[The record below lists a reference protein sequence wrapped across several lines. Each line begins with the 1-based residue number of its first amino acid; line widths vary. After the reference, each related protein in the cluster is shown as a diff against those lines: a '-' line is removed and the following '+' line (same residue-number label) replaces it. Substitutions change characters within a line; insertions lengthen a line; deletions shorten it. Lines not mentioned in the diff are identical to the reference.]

1 MKWRCPQT
9 HIHSIAQ
16 NPQVLSHAVRA
27 SLSLPASS
35 SSFGSHVQICHEF
48 AIRRNQRLRALHYR
62 CAWLFTVAPDTKRV
76 DVRVATCR
84 SRGQTKTKAK
94 AKSPCVPRLD
104 SDTGRGKNILNTHL
118 LMVRLALSYI
128 DRQASTMETT
138 RGRQAARQARER
150 GVADRPSVFEIP
162 SVSLQNQEHHTVP
175 AAANR
180 ATCSKT
186 NRTPAH
192 ITTRTRRYGHIVLS
206 YI

>member
-84 SRGQTKTKAK
+84 SRSQTKTKAK

-138 RGRQAARQARER
+138 RGRQASKQ
-150 GVADRPSVFEIP
+150 GSVALQTDRVS
-162 SVSLQNQEHHTVP
+162 SRSRLLACKTRSTTQSLQQPTGRR
-175 AAANR
+175 AA
-180 ATCSKT
+180 KQIKHW
-186 NRTPAH
+186 H
-192 ITTRTRRYGHIVLS
+192 ILS
-206 YI
+206 YYM